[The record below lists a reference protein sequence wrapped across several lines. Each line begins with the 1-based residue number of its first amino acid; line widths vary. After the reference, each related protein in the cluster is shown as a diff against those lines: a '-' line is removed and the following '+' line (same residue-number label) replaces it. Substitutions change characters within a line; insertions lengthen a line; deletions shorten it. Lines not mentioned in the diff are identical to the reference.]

1 MIITRIVQKGNNDV
15 TIYFDND
22 SMLFLAVEVFL
33 KSGLKKGDD
42 ISEDRF
48 SFLIE
53 QNKLFHIKQRAFRLL
68 GRRHHATSELKRKLW
83 NKDYEQ
89 KLIDEV
95 IEDLQNKGYLDD
107 KEFVRAFVAEKSKTK
122 NWSVK
127 RIKGEL
133 FKRGIA
139 SKLIDEMLVQH
150 PKETDHE
157 SAMKLAKKKYEVL
170 LQRNFEPKELRNKLS
185 TYLFSKG
192 FDYDL
197 IKEVCGRLIKAER
210 RGILSFYF
218 LEFNP
223 SQPTYYCCKL
233 INFNFLCCIVN

>member
-1 MIITRIVQKGNNDV
+1 MVITRIVQKGKNDV
-15 TIYFDND
+15 TIHFDND

-68 GRRHHATSELKRKLW
+68 GRRQHASFELSRKLW

-95 IEDLQNKGYLDD
+95 IEDLQKKGYLDD
-107 KEFVRAFVAEKSKTK
+107 KEFIRAFVADKSKTK
-122 NWSVK
+122 NWSTK
-127 RIKGEL
+127 KIKSEL
-133 FKRGIA
+133 LKRGID
-139 SKLIDEMLVQH
+139 SKLIDRMLNGQ
-150 PKETDHE
+150 TFE
-157 SAMKLAKKKYEVL
+157 SDFENAMKLANKKYKVL
-170 LQRNFEPKELRNKLS
+170 LKRNLEPKELRNKLS
-185 TYLFSKG
+185 AYLFSKG

-197 IKEVCGRLIKAER
+197 IKEVCSKLLNDEHN
-210 RGILSFYF
+210 
-218 LEFNP
+218 EFE
-223 SQPTYYCCKL
+223 T
-233 INFNFLCCIVN
+233 

>member
-1 MIITRIVQKGNNDV
+1 MIVTRVVKKGKGDV

-22 SMLFLAVEVFL
+22 SLLFLAVEVFL

-68 GRRHHATSELKRKLW
+68 GRRQHSSSELRRKLW

-95 IEDLQNKGYLDD
+95 IEDLKKSGYLNDAD
-107 KEFVRAFVAEKSKTK
+107 FIRAFVAEKSKAK
-122 NWSVK
+122 NYSIK

-133 FKRGIA
+133 FKRGVA
-139 SKLIDEMLVQH
+139 SKLIDEMIGEQPTGSDL
-150 PKETDHE
+150 E
-157 SAMKLAKKKYEVL
+157 SAIKLAKKKYEVL
-170 LQRNFEPKELRNKLS
+170 LKRNLEPKQLRNKLS
-185 TYLFSKG
+185 AYLFSKG
-192 FDYDL
+192 FEYEL
-197 IKEVCGRLIKAER
+197 IKEVCRKLLNDEHN
-210 RGILSFYF
+210 
-218 LEFNP
+218 EF
-223 SQPTYYCCKL
+223 
-233 INFNFLCCIVN
+233 

>member
-1 MIITRIVQKGNNDV
+1 MQITRIVQKGKNDV
-15 TIYFDND
+15 TIHFDND

-68 GRRHHATSELKRKLW
+68 GRRQHASFELSRKLW

-95 IEDLQNKGYLDD
+95 IEDLQKKGYLDD
-107 KEFVRAFVAEKSKTK
+107 KEFIRAFVADKSKTK
-122 NWSVK
+122 NWSTK
-127 RIKGEL
+127 KIKSEL
-133 FKRGIA
+133 LKRGID
-139 SKLIDEMLVQH
+139 SKLIDRMLNGQ
-150 PKETDHE
+150 TFE
-157 SAMKLAKKKYEVL
+157 SDFENAMKLANKKYKVL
-170 LQRNFEPKELRNKLS
+170 LKRNLEPKELRNKLS
-185 TYLFSKG
+185 AYLFSKG

-197 IKEVCGRLIKAER
+197 IKEVCRKLLNDEHN
-210 RGILSFYF
+210 
-218 LEFNP
+218 EF
-223 SQPTYYCCKL
+223 
-233 INFNFLCCIVN
+233 